1 MRHRPKR
8 ALLAAL
14 CCVAG
19 LILTGVIAFHWPLA
33 RANDAA
39 SLAGFV
45 ALSAH
50 PRLDGLANVVAHS
63 VDPTP
68 YGIAGLVLMTIAL
81 CRRRWLLAGVVPVT
95 MFGSVATAELLKPIV
110 AHVRHDDWLGPSQQ
124 IGSAS
129 WPSGHATAAM
139 TLGLCAV
146 IVVPALARPVVA
158 LLGCALSIGVSYSI
172 LLLRWHFP
180 SDVLGGYLLA
190 GLWISLALAVLWW
203 GQERWPA
210 RNVTRTEPFAVR
222 SLFLPLAILG
232 LVIGAAFGLL
242 LGRSHLDAAYT
253 TEHASLL
260 IGATLIALLAAVLA
274 ASVAAAMRP
283 SPLATAGGSGPA
295 PRATHRPVRPRAPG

>member
-1 MRHRPKR
+1 MRHRPSR
-8 ALLAAL
+8 ALLTAFG
-14 CCVAG
+14 CVVG

-33 RANDAA
+33 RARDAA

-45 ALSAH
+45 SLSSH

-68 YGIAGLVLMTIAL
+68 YGIAGLVLMAIAL
-81 CRRRWLLAGVVPVT
+81 YRRRWLLAGVVPLT
-95 MFGSVATAELLKPIV
+95 MFGAVASAELLKPIV

-124 IGSAS
+124 IASAS

-146 IVVPALARPVVA
+146 IVVPAVARPVVA
-158 LLGCALSIGVSYSI
+158 LLGCALAIGVSYSI

-203 GQERWPA
+203 GQEHWPA
-210 RNVTRTEPFAVR
+210 RNATAPEPFGVR
-222 SLFLPLAILG
+222 SLFLPLATIG

-242 LGRSHLDAAYT
+242 LGRSHVSAAYT
-253 TEHASLL
+253 SEHASLL
-260 IGATLIALLAAVLA
+260 IGATLIALLAAILA
-274 ASVAAAMRP
+274 ASVAAVMRP
-283 SPLATAGGSGPA
+283 SPSVTAVGSGLAPTA
-295 PRATHRPVRPRAPG
+295 TPRRAQPRARV

>member
-1 MRHRPKR
+1 MRRSPKR

-14 CCVAG
+14 GCILG
-19 LILTGVIAFHWPLA
+19 LVLTGLVAFHWPLA
-33 RANDAA
+33 RAHDAA

-50 PRLDGLANVVAHS
+50 PRLHGLANFVARS

-68 YGIAGLVLMTIAL
+68 YGLAGLVLVAVAL
-81 CRRRWLLAGVVPVT
+81 YRRRWLLAGVVPVT
-95 MFGSVATAELLKPIV
+95 MLGSVATAELLKPIV

-146 IVVPALARPVVA
+146 IVVPAVARPVVA
-158 LLGCALSIGVSYSI
+158 LLGCALAIGVSYSI

-180 SDVLGGYLLA
+180 SDVLGGYLVA
-190 GLWISLALAVLWW
+190 ALWISLALAALWW

-210 RNVTRTEPFAVR
+210 RNAVASEPFGVR
-222 SLFLPLAILG
+222 SLFLPVAGLG
-232 LVIGAAFGLL
+232 VVIGGAFGLL
-242 LGRSHLDAAYT
+242 LVRSHLSATYS

-260 IGATLIALLAAVLA
+260 VGATLIALLAATLA
-274 ASVAAAMRP
+274 ASVAAVMRP
-283 SPLATAGGSGPA
+283 RPLARVGDGALA
-295 PRATHRPVRPRAPG
+295 PRAPRRRSPRRERV